1 MSKGKR
7 FQVGDVVRLTGAFLR
22 NTGQIAGVEGR
33 LTWIVQA
40 CPCRLCAE
48 GGFVLTDQPRQ
59 DDGMFTAEEIA
70 REPHLK
76 FRHINAGNLVR
87 VGVPD
92 GSVDR

>member
-1 MSKGKR
+1 MAKGKR
-7 FQVGDVVRLTGAFLR
+7 FAVGDEVRLTGAFLKS
-22 NTGQIAGVEGR
+22 TGQQTGVEGR

-40 CPCRLCAE
+40 CPCRLCAD
-48 GGFVLTDQPRQ
+48 GRFVLTDQPRE

-70 REPHLK
+70 REPHLQY
-76 FRHINAGNLVR
+76 RHINAGNLVR